1 MSKLALQYIAVVVG
15 RHFGTIINVTTERG
29 WDIAPRF
36 LAIEVALYN
45 DITALHTVKA
55 KHISFSVA

>member
-15 RHFGTIINVTTERG
+15 RYLVTIINVTTERG

-45 DITALHTVKA
+45 DITALHTVEA
-55 KHISFSVA
+55 